1 MDTFE
6 THTTHSL
13 FLPDE
18 EELLYLAE
26 PCCLKDHEDMLLLPE
41 PYELPGEIIYKPE
54 HMVKITWEGLIP
66 EAEKLTEDITF
77 GSIVNDERASQ
88 IDFTLCEAVR
98 GRLALDLTIGAFL
111 VNLKTKGVDH
121 LGYRSM
127 VSFAVEH
134 LSMSGRTASEL
145 MRNFEFLKVLPL
157 TREAY
162 LQGRIARSALRHL
175 LRVITPEN
183 EAEWLGI
190 AQKLSVSGLEREVKK
205 VLAAGESARKQSSC
219 VRDSQ
224 GLEQHSQGA
233 QAPGSHDNELTH
245 KAWTSAGATDSG
257 SSEESDGMMMHFRV
271 APALALTWDFALSF
285 FRDKEHYDGPLAGFV
300 EALLANFLASRK
312 PAPAPLDDRGS
323 LPLFYRAPFM
333 TREQR
338 ARPIGDQE
346 AVQEKGSDGKGGT
359 DDPWES
365 PWDIF
370 FPSWLD
376 GEADGEPVRALA
388 ARLIKAAAIRQRLD
402 VATGMLLRAMQVR
415 SLFTGF
421 GYESVE
427 EYAQERCGFSKAQ
440 ARQLI
445 TLANGFRRHSL
456 TEKAFRSGTITREQ
470 ARLILPLVNSKN
482 EEAWIAYAAG
492 VPTIDL
498 REEVERIARIIEYDS
513 FVPINYTLLPGFR
526 YITDERYHE
535 LSFEVRDIIR
545 TGSWYGGPSPV
556 SAWPLSE
563 DDEAFLE
570 ARDRRFDEPWK
581 HFNDV
586 DEFLAC
592 EAAMK
597 IEKNSVLCAG
607 EAALE
612 KAREICTMPQGA
624 SPEETFLMDILSV
637 KDPSQAATGSMTIK
651 FFLPAELYDLWNT
664 TATAFL
670 LLTAQAESTQAEGVR
685 PDSSHPSYAPVLP
698 EEKFLA
704 ALLADYLAPEG
715 KFHKAT
721 HHHKILR
728 RDRFRCQAP
737 GCRCRRNLHVHH
749 IIRRSQGGTDDPW
762 NLITL
767 CEACHLHLLHGL
779 GTLTVKG
786 KAHRDLTFIFG
797 SLSEGGPF
805 LVYEKGVKSP
815 AVP

>member
-1 MDTFE
+1 MDTYD
-6 THTTHSL
+6 TQAVDTL

-18 EELLYLAE
+18 EELLHLGDSFSSEDY
-26 PCCLKDHEDMLLLPE
+26 EDMLLLPE
-41 PYELPGEIIYKPE
+41 PYELPEGTLYKPE
-54 HMVKITWEGLIP
+54 HIVKITREGLIP
-66 EAEKLTEDITF
+66 EAERLANDLTF
-77 GSIVNDERASQ
+77 GPSLIDRDDRASR
-88 IDFTLCEAVR
+88 IDFTLCEAIR
-98 GRLALDLTIGAFL
+98 GRLALDLHLGGLL

-127 VSFAVEH
+127 ATFAVEH

-145 MRNFEFLKVLPL
+145 MRNFEFLRHLPL

-190 AQKLSVSGLEREVKK
+190 AQKLSISALEREVKK
-205 VLAAGESARKQSSC
+205 ALAGGKEPVAPESHECGGKISWSGE
-219 VRDSQ
+219 
-224 GLEQHSQGA
+224 E
-233 QAPGSHDNELTH
+233 P
-245 KAWTSAGATDSG
+245 
-257 SSEESDGMMMHFRV
+257 EESHQPDAEGMMMRFKV
-271 APALALTWDFALSF
+271 TPTLALTWDFALSF
-285 FRDKEHYDGPLAGFV
+285 FRDKEHYGGPLAGFV
-300 EALLANFLASRK
+300 EELLANFLASRK

-323 LPLFYRAPFM
+323 LPIFYRAPFM

-338 ARPIGDQE
+338 ARLISDE
-346 AVQEKGSDGKGGT
+346 EEVTENGSAGKGGA

-388 ARLIKAAAIRQRLD
+388 GRLIRAAAIRQRLD
-402 VATGMLLRAMQVR
+402 MAAGMLLRAMQVR

-440 ARQLI
+440 ARQFI

-498 REEVERIARIIEYDS
+498 REEAERIARIIEYDS

-526 YITDERYHE
+526 YISDERYHE

-556 SAWPLSE
+556 SAWPLPE
-563 DDEAFLE
+563 DDEASLE
-570 ARDRRFDEPWK
+570 SRDRRFDAPWK
-581 HFNDV
+581 YFSDV
-586 DEFLAC
+586 DELLAC
-592 EAAMK
+592 EAQIK

-607 EAALE
+607 HLE
-612 KAREICTMPQGA
+612 KAREICTIPHGA
-624 SPEETFLMDILSV
+624 NPEETFLVDILSS
-637 KDPSQAATGSMTIK
+637 KASSQETGGSSPLAGRGSMTIR
-651 FFLPAELYDLWNT
+651 FFLPRELYEVWNM
-664 TATAFL
+664 AALVFL
-670 LLTAQAESTQAEGVR
+670 HSASQQDPTR
-685 PDSSHPSYAPVLP
+685 PDDALIPP

-704 ALLADYLAPEG
+704 ALLADYLDTEG
-715 KFHKAT
+715 TLKKAA
-721 HHHKILR
+721 HHHRILK

-737 GCRCRRNLHVHH
+737 GCRCRRNLQVHH
-749 IIRRSQGGTDDPW
+749 IIRRSQGGSDDEW

-779 GTLTVKG
+779 RTLTIKG
-786 KAHRDLTFIFG
+786 RAPHDLTFTFG
-797 SLSEGGPF
+797 SPSEGTPF
-805 LVYEKGVKSP
+805 LVYENGCRRTIFSKS
-815 AVP
+815 